1 MMIGKQL
8 KKWDFSIFRLPYAVG
23 GTAAMAVALGK

>member
-23 GTAAMAVALGK
+23 RIVEMAAALGK